1 MYIYLISRWP
11 TLVDEG
17 VGVVLEAQALL
28 EGAHALH
35 DAEQVV
41 VAPEE
46 HVQAHLDVVA
56 VLVNPRP
63 HLAAHEAPRL
73 VDLHLQ
79 GQTENRIIIF
89 WMLYGQKR

>member
-1 MYIYLISRWP
+1 MSCLRGMSVWRWR

-56 VLVNPRP
+56 VLVDPRP
-63 HLAAHEAPRL
+63 HLAAHEATRL
-73 VDLHLQ
+73 EDLHLQ
-79 GQTENRIIIF
+79 RPHRNINVNSNR
-89 WMLYGQKR
+89 